1 MIVLMEFV
9 VYIAL
14 ILVGACLGSFA
25 GASVWRLRARQLKHD
40 KKDKEPV
47 DAKEYKML
55 ESLATTKMSKDHSHC
70 LHCGYQ
76 LKWYDLIPIYSW
88 FSLRG
93 KCRNCHKRI
102 GYFEI
107 LIELGMVTFFVA
119 SYIFWPFTLDTSLE
133 IARFVIWLLAGVA
146 LAMLAAYDLK
156 WFLLP
161 DKLTIIVGVLGVATV
176 AIACLQSGNPL
187 VTILSAVGAA
197 GVLSGL
203 YLVLYLASR
212 GKWVG
217 FGDVKLGLG
226 LAFLL
231 VDWQSALVA
240 LFLANLLGCLIV
252 IPLLARG
259 TLKRTSRVPF
269 GPLLIAGTILAQFL
283 GPLLLSFY
291 TGILI

>member
-1 MIVLMEFV
+1 MEFV

-25 GASVWRLRARQLKHD
+25 GASVWRLRARQLKRD

-55 ESLATTKMSKDHSHC
+55 EKLATTKISQDHSRC

-76 LKWYDLIPIYSW
+76 LRWYDLIPIYSW
-88 FSLRG
+88 LSLRG
-93 KCRNCHKRI
+93 KCRSCHQRI

-107 LIELGMVTFFVA
+107 LIELGMVAFFVV
-119 SYIFWPFTLDTSLE
+119 SYAFWPFTLDTTLE
-133 IARFVIWLLAGVA
+133 IARFVIWLIAGVV

-161 DKLTIIVGVLGVATV
+161 DKLTILLAGLGVLTV

-187 VTILSAVGAA
+187 GTILSALGAA

-203 YLVLYLASR
+203 YLILYLISK

-231 VDWQSALVA
+231 IDWQSALVA

-269 GPLLIAGTILAQFL
+269 GPLLIAGTILSQFL

-291 TGILI
+291 VGTLI